1 MDKKDSVKKYTTM
14 YMSLG
19 MCFGVSIG
27 LVFGRIIYTDNM
39 SMGLCFGIP
48 LGMCI
53 GMAVGSAKDK
63 RLSENMMKV
72 SRIETIKDSS
82 DIVIYAIDKNGAEKE
97 YRVTEMKMKEEK
109 FSVDDRIAEETDGFP
124 VSLENKVVI
133 YFKS

>member
-1 MDKKDSVKKYTTM
+1 MRRINSLDKKDSVKKYTTM

-27 LVFGRIIYTDNM
+27 LVFGQIIYTDNM

-97 YRVTEMKMKEEK
+97 YRVTETKMKEEK

-124 VSLENKVVI
+124 VSLENK
-133 YFKS
+133 

>member
-1 MDKKDSVKKYTTM
+1 MRRINSLDKKDSVKKYTTM

-27 LVFGRIIYTDNM
+27 LVFGQIIYTDNM

-82 DIVIYAIDKNGAEKE
+82 DIVIYAIDKNGAERE
-97 YRVTEMKMKEEK
+97 YRVTEKKMKEEK

-124 VSLENKVVI
+124 VSLENK
-133 YFKS
+133 

>member
-124 VSLENKVVI
+124 VSLESK
-133 YFKS
+133 